1 MKKIMMF
8 IMVFCISQTFIFAAS
23 DNISVYTVETESEII
38 IDQLYE
44 NKNVETYKFII
55 ENAIEDGCINIT
67 YSIDDQVV
75 RNDNNILVFQEKTS
89 YFFIGTTPKHLFLR
103 PDKKNKR
110 FVKGKVDVSSIDE
123 GFVYA
128 MKNVGY
134 IIQDKSMIRND
145 DLIMRFE
152 NVYNDH
158 NYKIEFKYNVA
169 TE

>member
-1 MKKIMMF
+1 M
-8 IMVFCISQTFIFAAS
+8 
-23 DNISVYTVETESEII
+23 
-38 IDQLYE
+38 
-44 NKNVETYKFII
+44 
-55 ENAIEDGCINIT
+55 
-67 YSIDDQVV
+67 
-75 RNDNNILVFQEKTS
+75 
-89 YFFIGTTPKHLFLR
+89 
-103 PDKKNKR
+103 
-110 FVKGKVDVSSIDE
+110 KGKVDVSSIDE

-134 IIQDKSMIRND
+134 IREDKSMIRND

>member
-1 MKKIMMF
+1 MKW
-8 IMVFCISQTFIFAAS
+8 
-23 DNISVYTVETESEII
+23 
-38 IDQLYE
+38 
-44 NKNVETYKFII
+44 
-55 ENAIEDGCINIT
+55 
-67 YSIDDQVV
+67 
-75 RNDNNILVFQEKTS
+75 
-89 YFFIGTTPKHLFLR
+89 
-103 PDKKNKR
+103 
-110 FVKGKVDVSSIDE
+110 KVDVSIIDE

-134 IIQDKSMIRND
+134 IREDKSMIRND